1 MTMNLLSIVPAP
13 YRVLAIIALVI
24 SSGIYGWIMGSDH
37 QLTKQ
42 KIIDQNVAVKILEKK
57 VVQHEITERV
67 VTKYVDRIQI
77 VKQKGDTLI
86 QRIPTYITRNDDANC
101 TIPDSFRVLWNQ
113 ANRGDDGETT
123 GTTDES
129 TDDDEPP

>member
-1 MTMNLLSIVPAP
+1 MNLFSIIPAP
-13 YRVLAIIALVI
+13 YRVVAVIALI
-24 SSGIYGWIMGSDH
+24 ASTYIYGWIMGSDH

-42 KIIDQNVAVKILEKK
+42 KIIDQNVAVKVLEKK

-77 VKQKGDTLI
+77 VKQKGDTII

-113 ANRGDDGETT
+113 ANRGDDGETS
-123 GTTDES
+123 GTIDES
-129 TDDDEPP
+129 TDDDGSP